1 MTHYDGNGLGG
12 LEEMFHDA
20 IIFLHPIAA
29 NVLFEHRRPRPW
41 KPASRPRAMKRA
53 RGKKVTRWTAQG
65 AERGV
70 EHVITAN
77 IHLAA
82 IAASVASTRDKAGVT
97 KKVTRLGA
105 QSAERKEK
113 RLASWLL

>member
-1 MTHYDGNGLGG
+1 MTHYDGNWLGG

-29 NVLFEHRRPRPW
+29 NVLFEHRRLRPW
-41 KPASRPRAMKRA
+41 KPASRPR
-53 RGKKVTRWTAQG
+53 GKKVTRLTTQG

>member
-1 MTHYDGNGLGG
+1 MTRL
-12 LEEMFHDA
+12 
-20 IIFLHPIAA
+20 
-29 NVLFEHRRPRPW
+29 
-41 KPASRPRAMKRA
+41 
-53 RGKKVTRWTAQG
+53 TAQG